1 LVIAGIKTATASLA
15 RDYDEGREPTPK
27 DFVMML
33 DGEGRPRFIWRT
45 SEVII
50 KPLSQIDKAFAWDE
64 GEGDLTRDWWIAAH
78 RRYFARQASREG
90 FELDD
95 EIPTLFERF
104 EVVWPLDV
112 AHGMPL
118 ASELTLD

>member
-1 LVIAGIKTATASLA
+1 VRATEREIGGSLPIA
-15 RDYDEGREPTPK
+15 
-27 DFVMML
+27 
-33 DGEGRPRFIWRT
+33 
-45 SEVII
+45 
-50 KPLSQIDKAFAWDE
+50 
-64 GEGDLTRDWWIAAH
+64 
-78 RRYFARQASREG
+78 RYFARQASSEG

-95 EIPTLFERF
+95 EIPTLFKRF